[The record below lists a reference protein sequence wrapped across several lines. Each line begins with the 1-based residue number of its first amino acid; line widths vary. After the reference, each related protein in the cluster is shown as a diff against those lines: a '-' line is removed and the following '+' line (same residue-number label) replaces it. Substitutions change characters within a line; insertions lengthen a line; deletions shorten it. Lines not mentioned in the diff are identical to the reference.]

1 MDKLVNKA
9 KYMAMLAILIP
20 AILSFLTVEFMAA
33 ERLTPQITLKKA
45 LDALE
50 EGNKHEAL
58 EAAHRSM
65 LLLTQQDRFH
75 IRMTK
80 LVSAEPE
87 GWGVYIKRKSN
98 RYKLGEKVRVYLE
111 PGSFKYKRGSEG
123 LFNFGFSVDFVLA
136 KTDGEILGGQQDFGQ
151 FPFKSH
157 RPNTEIFLDL
167 KFTLSGLP
175 ANKYVMKI
183 TVHDMISKEI
193 KAIDIPIE
201 FVDGELEN

>member
-1 MDKLVNKA
+1 MVKLVNKA
-9 KYMAMLAILIP
+9 KYIVLLALLIP
-20 AILSFLTVEFMAA
+20 AVLGFLTDEFVAA
-33 ERLTPQITLKKA
+33 EQITPQITLKKA

-65 LLLTQQDRFH
+65 LLLTQQDQFH
-75 IRMTK
+75 IRMAR

-98 RYKLGEKVRVYLE
+98 RYKLGEKVRVYVE
-111 PGSFKYKRGSEG
+111 PGSFKYERGSEG
-123 LFNFGFSVDFVLA
+123 LFNFGFTVDFVLA
-136 KTDGEILGGQQDFGQ
+136 KTDGEILGGQQDFGR

-175 ANKYVMKI
+175 ADKYVVKI

-201 FVDGELEN
+201 FIDGELEN

>member
-1 MDKLVNKA
+1 MDRLTNKV
-9 KYMAMLAILIP
+9 KYMALLALLIP
-20 AILSFLTVEFMAA
+20 AILGFLIGETIAA

-50 EGNKHEAL
+50 EDNKHEAL

-80 LVSAEPE
+80 LVSAEPS
-87 GWGVYIKRKSN
+87 GWGIYTKRKSN
-98 RYKLGEKVRVYLE
+98 RYKPGEQVRVYME
-111 PGSFKYKRGSEG
+111 PSSFKYKRSSEG

-136 KTDGEILGGQQDFGQ
+136 KTDGEILGGQQDFGR
-151 FPFKSH
+151 FPFESH

-167 KFTLSGLP
+167 KFSLTGLP
-175 ANKYVMKI
+175 ADKYVMKI

-193 KAIDIPIE
+193 KAIDVPIE
-201 FVDGELEN
+201 FTDGELEN

>member
-1 MDKLVNKA
+1 MDRFTNKT
-9 KYMAMLAILIP
+9 KYMAVLALLMP
-20 AILSFLTVEFMAA
+20 AIFIYPIGDIVAA

-50 EGNKHEAL
+50 EGKTHKAL

-75 IRMTK
+75 IRMSK
-80 LVSAEPE
+80 LVSDEPS
-87 GWGVYIKRKSN
+87 GWGVYTTRKSN
-98 RYKLGEKVRVYLE
+98 RYKQGEKVRVYVE

-123 LFNFGFSVDFVLA
+123 MFRFGFTVDFALA
-136 KTDGEILGGQQDFGQ
+136 KTDGKILGGQQDFGR

-167 KFTLSGLP
+167 KFTLTGLP
-175 ANKYVMKI
+175 AGKYIMKI

-193 KAIDIPIE
+193 ETIDMPIE
-201 FVDGELEN
+201 FIDG